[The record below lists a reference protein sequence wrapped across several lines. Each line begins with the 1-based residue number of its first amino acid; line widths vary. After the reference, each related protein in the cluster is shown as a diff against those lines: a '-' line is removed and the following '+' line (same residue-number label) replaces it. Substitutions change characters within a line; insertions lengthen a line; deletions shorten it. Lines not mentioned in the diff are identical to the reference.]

1 MRDTTRRRLTRVAA
15 PAAFLVAATT
25 AILLVRP
32 ALDADAE
39 QTTTPVAATTR
50 TATAQTTTRPVGA
63 ARSPRFVRVG
73 RGDTLESIAQRTGT
87 SVASLLTMN
96 PQIDPVAL
104 RVGQR
109 VRVR

>member
-1 MRDTTRRRLTRVAA
+1 VRDTTRRRLTRVTA
-15 PAAFLVAATT
+15 PAAFLVAATA

-32 ALDADAE
+32 ALDDAE
-39 QTTTPVAATTR
+39 PTTTPAAATTR
-50 TATAQTTTRPVGA
+50 TATAQTTTRPAGT

-73 RGDTLESIAQRTGT
+73 RGDTLESIARRAGT
-87 SVASLLTMN
+87 TVESLLTLN